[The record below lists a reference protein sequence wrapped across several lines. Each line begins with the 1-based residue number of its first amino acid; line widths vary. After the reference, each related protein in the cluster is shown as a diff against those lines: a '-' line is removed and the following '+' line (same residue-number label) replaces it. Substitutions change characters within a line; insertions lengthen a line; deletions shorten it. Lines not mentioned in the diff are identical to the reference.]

1 MWIILKD
8 VINKRMIF
16 LQQNFETRDDVL
28 RVLIENALQNGLIS
42 EQKPFLQ
49 AVLDREANVPTAIGY
64 QIAIPHG
71 KSDAVKQPFIGF
83 LQAKHDFRWTEG
95 YEEEVKL
102 VFLIGV
108 PKANEQN
115 IHLKFISR
123 LSKKLLD
130 DDFRTKLLESTD
142 VEQVYQLLNSIY

>member
-1 MWIILKD
+1 MKD

-102 VFLIGV
+102 IFLIGV

-130 DDFRTKLLESTD
+130 DNFRMKLLESTD